1 MKPLYQE
8 LPFSVEHYINFYRE
22 DLPYFIVPWHYHPE
36 IEIMCIEQGS
46 GTRFVGDHIENYEVG
61 DVCIIGPQLPH
72 EWRNDKEFFGEGTGL
87 RSVCL
92 CVYFRKELFEGVM
105 INLPEFMNIR
115 NLIERS
121 RRGIKFTGTARD
133 RIADFIRST
142 FNSNGA
148 VRVTN
153 LITLLEMMANTEEYE
168 LLASVGFT
176 QSVNSSDFE
185 RFNKIY
191 QYLVKNFNQP
201 IKLEEVAGLVGLT
214 PTAFCRYF
222 KERTKKTF
230 VQYLND
236 MRIGHAKRLLIEGK
250 MKISTVSMEVRFNNL
265 SNFIEQFK
273 KSVHMLPTEYQK
285 QYGVKNKK
293 AI

>member
-1 MKPLYQE
+1 M
-8 LPFSVEHYINFYRE
+8 
-22 DLPYFIVPWHYHPE
+22 
-36 IEIMCIEQGS
+36 
-46 GTRFVGDHIENYEVG
+46 
-61 DVCIIGPQLPH
+61 
-72 EWRNDKEFFGEGTGL
+72 
-87 RSVCL
+87 
-92 CVYFRKELFEGVM
+92 
-105 INLPEFMNIR
+105 
-115 NLIERS
+115 
-121 RRGIKFTGTARD
+121 
-133 RIADFIRST
+133 
-142 FNSNGA
+142 
-148 VRVTN
+148 
-153 LITLLEMMANTEEYE
+153 
-168 LLASVGFT
+168 LASVGFT

-201 IKLEEVAGLVGLT
+201 IKLEDVAGLVGLT

-250 MKISTVSMEVRFNNL
+250 MKISTVSMEVGFNNL

-273 KSVHMLPTEYQK
+273 KTVNMLPTEYQK

>member
-142 FNSNGA
+142 FNSNG
-148 VRVTN
+148 RYG
-153 LITLLEMMANTEEYE
+153 L
-168 LLASVGFT
+168 
-176 QSVNSSDFE
+176 
-185 RFNKIY
+185 
-191 QYLVKNFNQP
+191 P
-201 IKLEEVAGLVGLT
+201 I
-214 PTAFCRYF
+214 
-222 KERTKKTF
+222 
-230 VQYLND
+230 
-236 MRIGHAKRLLIEGK
+236 
-250 MKISTVSMEVRFNNL
+250 
-265 SNFIEQFK
+265 
-273 KSVHMLPTEYQK
+273 
-285 QYGVKNKK
+285 
-293 AI
+293 

>member
-8 LPFSVEHYINFYRE
+8 LPFSVENHINFYKE
-22 DLPYFIVPWHYHPE
+22 DLPHFIVPWHYHPE
-36 IEIMCIEQGS
+36 IEIMCIEKGN
-46 GTRFVGDHIENYEVG
+46 GTRFVGDHIESYSEG

-72 EWRNDKEFFGEGTGL
+72 EWRNHREYFENTSGL
-87 RSVCL
+87 RSTCL

-105 INLPEFMNIR
+105 INLPEFAKIR
-115 NLIERS
+115 ELIERS
-121 RRGIKFTGTARD
+121 RRGIKFTGAAREQL
-133 RIADFIRST
+133 AGFIRNT
-142 FNSNGA
+142 FDGTG
-148 VRVTN
+148 VTRITN
-153 LITLLEMMANTEEYE
+153 LITLLEMMATAGEYE

-185 RFNKIY
+185 RFNKVY
-191 QYLVKNFNQP
+191 QYLVKNYHKS

-236 MRIGHAKRLLIEGK
+236 LRIGHAKRLLIEGK
-250 MKISTVSMEVRFNNL
+250 MKISTVSLEVGFNNL

-273 KSVHMLPTEYQK
+273 KTVHMLPNEYQR

-293 AI
+293 AL

>member
-1 MKPLYQE
+1 
-8 LPFSVEHYINFYRE
+8 
-22 DLPYFIVPWHYHPE
+22 
-36 IEIMCIEQGS
+36 MCIEQGS
-46 GTRFVGDHIENYEVG
+46 GTRFVVDHIESYEVG

-72 EWRNDKEFFGEGTGL
+72 EWRNNKEFFGEETGL

-105 INLPEFMNIR
+105 INLPEFMHIR
-115 NLIERS
+115 SLIERS
-121 RRGIKFTGTARD
+121 RRGIKFTGTARE
-133 RIADFIRST
+133 RIADFIRNT
-142 FNSNGA
+142 FDSNGV

-153 LITLLEMMANTEEYE
+153 LITLLEMMANTDEYE

-201 IKLEEVAGLVGLT
+201 IKLEDVAGLVGLT

-250 MKISTVSMEVRFNNL
+250 MKISTVSMEVGFNNL

-273 KSVHMLPTEYQK
+273 KTVNMLPTEYQK

>member
-236 MRIGHAKRLLIEGK
+236 MLYRTCQAALD
-250 MKISTVSMEVRFNNL
+250 
-265 SNFIEQFK
+265 
-273 KSVHMLPTEYQK
+273 
-285 QYGVKNKK
+285 
-293 AI
+293 

>member
-1 MKPLYQE
+1 MEPLYQE
-8 LPFSVEHYINFYRE
+8 LPFSMEYYINFYRE
-22 DLPYFIVPWHYHPE
+22 DLPYFIVPWHHHPE

-46 GTRFVGDHIENYEVG
+46 GTRFVGDHIEAYEEG
-61 DVCIIGPQLPH
+61 DVCIVGSHLPH
-72 EWRNDKEFFGEGTGL
+72 EWRNGKEFFGEEIGL

-92 CVYFRKELFEGVM
+92 CVFFRKELFEGVM
-105 INLPEFMNIR
+105 INLPEFVNIR

-142 FNSNGA
+142 FNSNGV
-148 VRVTN
+148 VRITN

-168 LLASVGFT
+168 LLASVGFA
-176 QSVNSSDFE
+176 QSVNSSDFG

-250 MKISTVSMEVRFNNL
+250 MKVSTISVEVGFHNL
-265 SNFIEQFK
+265 SNFIVQFK
-273 KSVHMLPTEYQK
+273 KTVHMLPTEYQK
-285 QYGVKNKK
+285 LYGQKNKK
-293 AI
+293 EV

>member
-8 LPFSVEHYINFYRE
+8 LPFSVENYINFYRE

-46 GTRFVGDHIENYEVG
+46 GTRFVGDHIESYEVG

-72 EWRNDKEFFGEGTGL
+72 EWRNNKEFFGEETGL

-105 INLPEFMNIR
+105 INLPEFMHIR
-115 NLIERS
+115 SLIERS
-121 RRGIKFTGTARD
+121 RRGIKFTGTARE
-133 RIADFIRST
+133 RIADFIRNT
-142 FNSNGA
+142 FDSNGV

-153 LITLLEMMANTEEYE
+153 LITLLEMMANTDEYE

-201 IKLEEVAGLVGLT
+201 IKLEDVADLVGLT

-250 MKISTVSMEVRFNNL
+250 MKISTVSMEVGFNNL

-273 KSVHMLPTEYQK
+273 KTVNMLPTEYQK

>member
-176 QSVNSSDFE
+176 QSVNSSGSASAENWRSAPFPAESPHGEPDLSPCRPPRPQTE
-185 RFNKIY
+185 CSPPDGAPSIN
-191 QYLVKNFNQP
+191 LPQP
-201 IKLEEVAGLVGLT
+201 A
-214 PTAFCRYF
+214 P
-222 KERTKKTF
+222 
-230 VQYLND
+230 D
-236 MRIGHAKRLLIEGK
+236 
-250 MKISTVSMEVRFNNL
+250 
-265 SNFIEQFK
+265 
-273 KSVHMLPTEYQK
+273 
-285 QYGVKNKK
+285 
-293 AI
+293 

>member
-121 RRGIKFTGTARD
+121 RRGVKFTGTGDFTILPISYYGRKSGEYILEHFQFEWGGTGYQSDHFAR
-133 RIADFIRST
+133 
-142 FNSNGA
+142 
-148 VRVTN
+148 
-153 LITLLEMMANTEEYE
+153 
-168 LLASVGFT
+168 
-176 QSVNSSDFE
+176 
-185 RFNKIY
+185 
-191 QYLVKNFNQP
+191 
-201 IKLEEVAGLVGLT
+201 
-214 PTAFCRYF
+214 
-222 KERTKKTF
+222 
-230 VQYLND
+230 ND
-236 MRIGHAKRLLIEGK
+236 G
-250 MKISTVSMEVRFNNL
+250 
-265 SNFIEQFK
+265 
-273 KSVHMLPTEYQK
+273 
-285 QYGVKNKK
+285 
-293 AI
+293 